1 MTTRVRPGDQGAE
14 DATTLSRTIGR
25 DLRET
30 RRRIGMSLDETGKR
44 AGMSGSQLA
53 RIERAKLAAPTLD
66 QLCRAARG
74 VGLRPSLL
82 LYPEGPPVRDRASL
96 ATLDRF
102 EKLLVALPLDREV
115 PLPIRDD
122 LRAWD
127 GRIRTR
133 EGNASI
139 ECESKLEDV
148 QAVSRRVALKQRDDP
163 GSGVIILLVNRTARN
178 RRILAEHREAL
189 RQQFPLDGAAI
200 IRDLR
205 SGRIPRA
212 SGILL
217 L

>member
-14 DATTLSRTIGR
+14 DATTIARTIGR

-30 RRRIGMSLDETGKR
+30 RRRIGMSLDEAGKR
-44 AGMSGSQLA
+44 AGISGSQLA

-66 QLCRAARG
+66 QICRAARG
-74 VGLRPSLL
+74 MALRPSLV

-102 EKLLVALPLDREV
+102 EKVLVALPLEREV

-127 GRIRTR
+127 ARIRTP

-139 ECESKLEDV
+139 ECESKLEDI

-163 GSGVIILLVNRTARN
+163 SCGVVILLVNRTSRN
-178 RRILAEHREAL
+178 RRILAQHREAL

-200 IRDLR
+200 LR
-205 SGRIPRA
+205 ELRAGRIPRA
-212 SGILL
+212 NGILVL
-217 L
+217 